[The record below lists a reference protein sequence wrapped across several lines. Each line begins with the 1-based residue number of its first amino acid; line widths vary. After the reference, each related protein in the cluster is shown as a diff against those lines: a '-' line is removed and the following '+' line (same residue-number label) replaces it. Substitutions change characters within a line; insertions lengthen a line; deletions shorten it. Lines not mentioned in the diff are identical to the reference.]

1 MFPLSV
7 LRVASCL
14 TNKNL
19 PKISLWQSYKGITVL
34 VVAQAFSRGCHPVIL
49 ISNKCSVIV
58 QTCFACFIF
67 MPPLPYELRTSV
79 VSPSGTIPGK
89 IRVVIFH
96 SNKRETR
103 VWQGI
108 CLTAEILDY
117 SFTRVVSGSGHVE
130 RTSLL
135 FAAVESHL
143 GERQVSS
150 ELSHGT

>member
-1 MFPLSV
+1 M
-7 LRVASCL
+7 
-14 TNKNL
+14 
-19 PKISLWQSYKGITVL
+19 
-34 VVAQAFSRGCHPVIL
+34 IL

-89 IRVVIFH
+89 IRIVIFH

-108 CLTAEILDY
+108 RLTAEILDY
-117 SFTRVVSGSGHVE
+117 SFTRAVSGSGHVE

-135 FAAVESHL
+135 FVAVKSHL
-143 GERQVSS
+143 SERQVSS
-150 ELSHGT
+150 EFFHGANCDTHFVIYEFADPAVRWLSGPSGRNGRAIHHKVGCKKPAS